1 MHVGGSIVWPALA
14 MWIWFAASASAT
26 TDSPTIRLDNFELR
40 DQHNRPHRVA
50 FPQSDVSVLVVAD
63 EQGAKRLPP
72 WFSALKE
79 RLGDSIAVR
88 GIAELSL
95 VPRFMRASVRQRLGK
110 DYPGPV
116 LLDWSGSVAS
126 LLGCSPG
133 EANVFVLATN
143 GVVRCRWRG
152 DCDTTKL
159 QSLLDCIEANR
170 TQKPAPDTERKRSP
184 NPGR

>member
-1 MHVGGSIVWPALA
+1 
-14 MWIWFAASASAT
+14 MWIWFAASAIAT
-26 TDSPTIRLDNFELR
+26 TDSPTIHLDNFELR

-50 FPQSDVSVLVVAD
+50 FPQPDVSVLVVAD

-110 DYPGPV
+110 DYAGPV
-116 LLDWSGSVAS
+116 LLDWTGSVAR

-152 DCDTTKL
+152 DCDATKL
-159 QSLLDCIEANR
+159 QALLDCIEANR
-170 TQKPAPDTERKRSP
+170 TQKSAPDTERKKAP